1 MNFDEETEFVIEET
15 NQEESQDSNKPKQL
29 SIHEQKSVEE
39 KNNMVICYFFFT
51 IVWSIG
57 GVLNKSS
64 REKFDVY
71 FRELLERN
79 SEKEK
84 DSRPKDLSF
93 PRTLLIPKRDTIYD
107 FIYLRKQ
114 YGSWN
119 TWSSLLEPQI
129 IPPNAKV
136 FILLLLSVTIVT

>member
-1 MNFDEETEFVIEET
+1 MNFEEENEFVIEET
-15 NQEESQDSNKPKQL
+15 EQEESQDKPKQL

-39 KNNMVICYFFFT
+39 KNNMVVSYFFFT

-57 GVLNKSS
+57 GVLNKAS

-79 SEKEK
+79 SDKEK
-84 DSRPKDLSF
+84 DSKPKDLSF

-119 TWSSLLEPQI
+119 TWSSLLEPQT

-136 FILLLLSVTIVT
+136 TFF

>member
-1 MNFDEETEFVIEET
+1 MQLKNIKFRILRLNFDEETEFFIEET
-15 NQEESQDSNKPKQL
+15 QEEDTQDPNKPKQL
-29 SIHEQKSVEE
+29 SIHEKKSVEE
-39 KNNMVICYFFFT
+39 KNNMVICYFFFA

-64 REKFDVY
+64 REKFDAY
-71 FRELLERN
+71 FRDLVERT

-84 DSRPKDLSF
+84 NSRPKDLSF

-107 FIYLRKQ
+107 FIYIRKQ

-119 TWSSLLEPQI
+119 TPA
-129 IPPNAKV
+129 NAKV
-136 FILLLLSVTIVT
+136 NE

>member
-1 MNFDEETEFVIEET
+1 MNFEEENEFVIEET
-15 NQEESQDSNKPKQL
+15 EQEESQDSNKPKQL

-64 REKFDVY
+64 REKFDLY

-79 SEKEK
+79 SDKEK
-84 DSRPKDLSF
+84 DL
-93 PRTLLIPKRDTIYD
+93 
-107 FIYLRKQ
+107 
-114 YGSWN
+114 
-119 TWSSLLEPQI
+119 
-129 IPPNAKV
+129 
-136 FILLLLSVTIVT
+136 